1 MQLLPNAD
9 KFLIGCNY
17 WSSQSGISMWRDQS
31 ESAIEQDLAALKDA
45 GMNTVR
51 IFPLWSDFQ
60 PVSWACGP
68 GGVHVELIMPDGSE
82 IKISINY
89 ADYAAGEMA
98 PNEVKIENI

>member
-17 WSSQSGISMWRDQS
+17 WSSQSGISMWRDWS
-31 ESAIEQDLAALKDA
+31 ESAVEQDFAALKDA

-60 PVSWACGP
+60 PVSSPTTNLRSYFSARSA
-68 GGVHVELIMPDGSE
+68 VLR
-82 IKISINY
+82 KRSIITLLK
-89 ADYAAGEMA
+89 
-98 PNEVKIENI
+98 P

>member
-17 WSSQSGISMWRDQS
+17 WSSQSGISMWRDWS
-31 ESAIEQDLAALKDA
+31 ESAVEQDFAALKDA

-68 GGVHVELIMPDGSE
+68 GGVHVELIMPDGSALPPFLLF
-82 IKISINY
+82 KGRV
-89 ADYAAGEMA
+89 AAFTARFG
-98 PNEVKIENI
+98 